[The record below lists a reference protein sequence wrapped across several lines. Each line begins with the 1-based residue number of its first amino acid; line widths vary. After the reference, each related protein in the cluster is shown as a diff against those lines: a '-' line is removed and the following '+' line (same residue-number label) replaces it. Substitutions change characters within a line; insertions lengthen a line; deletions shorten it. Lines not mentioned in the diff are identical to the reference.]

1 MATKLFTLHR
11 GTLVLGWARPAQNSR
26 QQRHHSTR
34 KSIHPLDRTAEQ
46 LQSLSPTQ
54 TGQTDSISPRRPRQ
68 AERTVGEST
77 GQDRCLYQEA
87 KAHQF
92 IHRAEL
98 RDAAGS
104 KAASSLKRAPGP
116 AGRRPPRLSPAG
128 CSGPALL
135 SNGLLARAERHQL
148 KRSLPQAT
156 SSTMMQDREPRAQL
170 LPPDAVCTPSCGQ
183 TRPGHPLHPAR
194 GSSSGRAPAQGSQG
208 GSQGAL
214 QRVVVVLEAL
224 QLQEVFG
231 TFALLA
237 GRQVG
242 DLDGGGAGD
251 FRGEGEVL
259 RCRLVLPLAAASPGL
274 GPAGIEKAPSPVLL
288 SPERPLNP
296 HVCLSGMRQVCPQ
309 DTALTVV
316 LQSKA
321 GTSLGA
327 RPGARTRFPAHSG
340 QHKQERGLRPDLKP
354 RSARTDGLPGAR

>member
-1 MATKLFTLHR
+1 M
-11 GTLVLGWARPAQNSR
+11 V
-26 QQRHHSTR
+26 
-34 KSIHPLDRTAEQ
+34 
-46 LQSLSPTQ
+46 
-54 TGQTDSISPRRPRQ
+54 
-68 AERTVGEST
+68 
-77 GQDRCLYQEA
+77 
-87 KAHQF
+87 
-92 IHRAEL
+92 
-98 RDAAGS
+98 
-104 KAASSLKRAPGP
+104 
-116 AGRRPPRLSPAG
+116 
-128 CSGPALL
+128 
-135 SNGLLARAERHQL
+135 
-148 KRSLPQAT
+148 
-156 SSTMMQDREPRAQL
+156 QDREPRAQL

-194 GSSSGRAPAQGSQG
+194 GSAGGRAPAPGSQG

-214 QRVVVVLEAL
+214 QCVVVVLEAL

-321 GTSLGA
+321 STSVGA

-340 QHKQERGLRPDLKP
+340 QHKQERGLRPDPKP
-354 RSARTDGLPGAR
+354 QSARTDGLPGARRPARTGSRQQPPSQPLGLASKPASVHTSTKSCCGPGSHPRSPAAPPAVTLTRSPARSERPGTSDTPVFQRPGHKRKRASKT